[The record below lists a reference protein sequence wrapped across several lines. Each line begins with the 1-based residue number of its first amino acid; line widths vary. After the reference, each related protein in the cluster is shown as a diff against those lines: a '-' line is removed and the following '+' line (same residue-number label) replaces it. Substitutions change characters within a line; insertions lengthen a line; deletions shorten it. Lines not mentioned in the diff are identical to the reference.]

1 MKKKII
7 YTILICILYVL
18 IFSSKDIYAA
28 GNVTLSS
35 NLYDVKKEEIFEI
48 SINLENLPACAI
60 QLELYFDTDK
70 LEYISGPE
78 TSNNIENTVYYI
90 WVDETGGNNPRQNG
104 NIVTFSF
111 KAKELG
117 MANFSVSGVI
127 FDKDGNELVTSFN
140 GTSVYILDTTQT
152 TKTNTISVSSEDN
165 NAYLQIMRLG
175 VEGISPDFDRN
186 IMEYFLIV
194 NSSVSSLN
202 ITAIPENE
210 NAKVNIYGD
219 TRVKNWIK

>member
-127 FDKDGNELVTSFN
+127 FDKDGNELATSFN

-210 NAKVNIYGD
+210 NAKVNIYGA